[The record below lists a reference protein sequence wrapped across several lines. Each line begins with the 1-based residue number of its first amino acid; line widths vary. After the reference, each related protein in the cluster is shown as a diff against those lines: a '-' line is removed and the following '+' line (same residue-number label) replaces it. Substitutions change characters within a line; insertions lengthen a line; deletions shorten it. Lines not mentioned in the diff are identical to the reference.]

1 MVGQHDQG
9 AYTGQNGGV
18 AVVSTAH
25 VIQQGGGDLGHVVTI
40 GQGIG
45 NLGNQWMINAHV
57 NIVLTYKNVHN
68 AIIY

>member
-1 MVGQHDQG
+1 M
-9 AYTGQNGGV
+9 
-18 AVVSTAH
+18 VSTAH